1 LRRILFVVAVV
12 FIGTSATVA
21 YELNFGRFTPQSV
34 PVFVVSILGSFAL
47 ITSFAVWTAARLQ
60 LPTSLLFFD
69 LPVSRR
75 WVRFLGY
82 GVGFGIL
89 IFLTNRA
96 VYLTSTTRPLR
107 PWYVAS
113 IESHIGLFVLA
124 ARSALLEETFFRLFG
139 IPFIASLV
147 MRALYGWRPRMSF
160 DRRLESEP
168 ADGMQPPL
176 AVLVLAVVA
185 SALLFGLHHPFSPLP
200 AVAFGLTLGVI
211 YLRAGWESAVVAHF
225 LGNYLPF
232 ASIYL

>member
-1 LRRILFVVAVV
+1 MVAVV
-12 FIGTSATVA
+12 LLGTSATVA
-21 YELNFGRFTPQSV
+21 YELNFGRFTPESV
-34 PVFVVSILGSFAL
+34 PIFVVSILGSFAL
-47 ITSFAVWTAARLQ
+47 ITSFAVWTAARLE
-60 LPTSLLFFD
+60 LPTSLFFFD

-75 WVRFLGY
+75 WARFLCY

-96 VYLTSTTRPLR
+96 VYLTSTTRPMR

-113 IESHIGLFVLA
+113 IDSHVGLFVLA

-147 MRALYGWRPRMSF
+147 MRALYGWRPRMSI
-160 DRRLESEP
+160 DRKLS
-168 ADGMQPPL
+168 ADPVVGMEPPL

-200 AVAFGLTLGVI
+200 AVAFGLTLGAI

-225 LGNYLPF
+225 LGNYLLF